1 MENQSRQRV
10 KVNIMNRK
18 IIDKAY
24 AHCEQICRN
33 ASTTFYASFSALE
46 YDKRRAVH
54 AVYALCRWV
63 DDIVDGDE
71 ETIMLADAE
80 LMKQT
85 QERDSLVREIH
96 AGKSPAD
103 SEEVYFSRLMSLV
116 SIRNHLASASE
127 QKITA
132 DNHPVF
138 IAIQD
143 VFKRYPIRLQDFETI
158 LEGMEDDLFPVQC
171 NTWDELRAYCYKVAS
186 AVGLVLIEIYGYDD
200 RAARLHAIDL
210 GIQMQLI
217 NVLRDVNEDLERGR
231 IYLPVGV
238 LNEYNIDVKDLKN
251 PKLAKMQNWK
261 AFILEYLNVVRRHQD
276 SALHLFEYL
285 EPRSQ
290 IQPQIMLQAYVQIFE
305 EILRRSGDIFSSRLS
320 ISMKNKLRLW
330 IRINYLKFKARF
342 IQSS

>member
-1 MENQSRQRV
+1 MELNPIGTVLRLGLKVENVGQNLSQIRNPHPMGNQSRQRV
-10 KVNIMNRK
+10 KVNNMNRT

-85 QERDSLVREIH
+85 QERDTLVREIH

-116 SIRNHLASASE
+116 SIRNHLASASK

-138 IAIQD
+138 ILSLIHISSPRDQ
-143 VFKRYPIRLQDFETI
+143 RGSRMPS
-158 LEGMEDDLFPVQC
+158 
-171 NTWDELRAYCYKVAS
+171 S
-186 AVGLVLIEIYGYDD
+186 A
-200 RAARLHAIDL
+200 
-210 GIQMQLI
+210 
-217 NVLRDVNEDLERGR
+217 
-231 IYLPVGV
+231 
-238 LNEYNIDVKDLKN
+238 
-251 PKLAKMQNWK
+251 
-261 AFILEYLNVVRRHQD
+261 
-276 SALHLFEYL
+276 
-285 EPRSQ
+285 
-290 IQPQIMLQAYVQIFE
+290 
-305 EILRRSGDIFSSRLS
+305 
-320 ISMKNKLRLW
+320 
-330 IRINYLKFKARF
+330 
-342 IQSS
+342 